1 MTLTPGTHTVELDG
15 LVQRY
20 HVHGTGPVCVA
31 HSGGPGILWDYLR
44 MPAVEE
50 HLTVVYVEPIG
61 TGGSSRLATHPD
73 GYTRDRYVQAVLAL
87 LDHLGLEKPLFLG
100 HSHGGFVAQRLA
112 LTHPDRVSGIVL
124 YDSAPVVGPEHGAEL
139 ARQLQEYVR
148 RSEGEPGLP
157 AVLAAFES
165 LGSLSSDE
173 DVTRAVRGILPAYFA
188 DFRGRVAEFG
198 PLQDQVRGVYISGNA
213 SSGVPE
219 LFDDRPVLGTIRVPA
234 LVLVGRFDVI
244 CGVHW
249 AQALHDGIPGSR
261 LVIFEHSGHFGHLE
275 EPAAFADAVVDFAK
289 GLDV

>member
-1 MTLTPGTHTVELDG
+1 MILTPGTHTVELDG
-15 LVQRY
+15 VVQRY

-73 GYTRDRYVQAVLAL
+73 GYTRDRYVRAVLAL

-112 LTHPDRVSGIVL
+112 LTHPGRISGIVL

-148 RSEGEPGLP
+148 RCEGDPGLP

-165 LGSLSSDE
+165 LGSLRRMRTSPVPSGASCPRTSRTSAAASPSSARSS
-173 DVTRAVRGILPAYFA
+173 TRSAASTSRATPPPASRNSSTTARCWPPSPCRPSSSSAATTSSAV
-188 DFRGRVAEFG
+188 
-198 PLQDQVRGVYISGNA
+198 S
-213 SSGVPE
+213 
-219 LFDDRPVLGTIRVPA
+219 T
-234 LVLVGRFDVI
+234 
-244 CGVHW
+244 
-249 AQALHDGIPGSR
+249 GSR
-261 LVIFEHSGHFGHLE
+261 PCTTAS
-275 EPAAFADAVVDFAK
+275 PAR
-289 GLDV
+289 GW